1 MMFKTA
7 AVVGLASIAI
17 LAVGWQY
24 RKPLV
29 FSALTLAGRNHPQCT
44 WWQALTTP
52 GHRYFGS
59 DATKHAA
66 RRMRMIERDPQGY
79 ELWETELG
87 QIWVPAGSG
96 FLAFDIGEQ
105 TPRRIYG
112 TASRA
117 VQRGDIVLD
126 CGANVGV
133 FVKTAL
139 NLGARLVVAIEPAPE
154 NLTCLRRNLRSEIAA
169 GRVIVVA
176 KGVWDREGYLS
187 FQQDKANPAG
197 DHFITDAPA
206 AASDKDPSVL
216 RLPIISIDALVAELQ
231 LPRVDFIK
239 MDIEGSERFALAG
252 ARATLSKYR
261 PRLAICS
268 YHKPD
273 DPDVIPSLI
282 KQANAGYST
291 DCGVCA
297 LNTAQWRLEP
307 GVLFFH

>member
-1 MMFKTA
+1 
-7 AVVGLASIAI
+7 
-17 LAVGWQY
+17 
-24 RKPLV
+24 
-29 FSALTLAGRNHPQCT
+29 
-44 WWQALTTP
+44 
-52 GHRYFGS
+52 
-59 DATKHAA
+59 
-66 RRMRMIERDPQGY
+66 MIERDPQGF

-87 QIWVPAGSG
+87 QIWVPAGSS

-105 TPRRIYG
+105 TPRQIYG
-112 TASRA
+112 TASHA

-154 NLTCLRRNLRSEIAA
+154 NLACLRRNFRSEIAA

-176 KGVWDREGYLS
+176 KGVLDHEGYLS
-187 FQQDKANPAG
+187 FHQDKANPAG
-197 DHFITDAPA
+197 DHFIKDAPA
-206 AASDKDPSVL
+206 AASDADPSVL
-216 RLPIISIDALVAELQ
+216 RLPIIPIDALVAELQ
-231 LPRVDFIK
+231 LRRVDFIK
-239 MDIEGSERFALAG
+239 MDIEGSERLALAG

-261 PRLAICS
+261 PRLAISS

-273 DPDVIPSLI
+273 DPDIVTSLV

-291 DCGVCA
+291 ACGVCA

-307 GVLFFH
+307 HVLFFH